1 MISSL
6 ISLENISLVRQD
18 KEIINNYSLQIDQK
32 QKYNI
37 YGENGSGKTSLLK
50 IIAGITEPTGG
61 KIYSNPSFD
70 MNKDI
75 FYIGH
80 KYGLKNEL
88 TVYQNL
94 EYALNFANN
103 DDHSS
108 IESEL
113 EEYSMKKYINTQVR
127 YLSHGQKKIISLIQ
141 LTLISNKLWLLDEP
155 FTGLDKVKI
164 DLLLSKMDKHISNMG
179 SIIITSHNAKENFD
193 NIKLC

>member
-1 MISSL
+1 MISNL

-18 KEIINNYSLQIDQK
+18 KEIIKNYSLQINQK

-50 IIAGITEPTGG
+50 IIAGITKPTEGE
-61 KIYSNPSFD
+61 IHSNPSFD

-94 EYALNFANN
+94 EYALNLANN
-103 DDHSS
+103 DNYSS
-108 IESEL
+108 IEAEL
-113 EEYSMKKYINTQVR
+113 EEY
-127 YLSHGQKKIISLIQ
+127 
-141 LTLISNKLWLLDEP
+141 
-155 FTGLDKVKI
+155 
-164 DLLLSKMDKHISNMG
+164 
-179 SIIITSHNAKENFD
+179 
-193 NIKLC
+193 

>member
-1 MISSL
+1 MISKL
-6 ISLENISLVRQD
+6 ISLENVSLVRQD

-50 IIAGITEPTGG
+50 IIAGITEPTDG
-61 KIYSNPSFD
+61 KVYSDPSFD

-103 DDHSS
+103 DGHSS
-108 IESEL
+108 IELEL
-113 EEYSMKKYINTQVR
+113 EEYSMKKYINTPMSGRTHLQHA
-127 YLSHGQKKIISLIQ
+127 LPTS
-141 LTLISNKLWLLDEP
+141 
-155 FTGLDKVKI
+155 FGL
-164 DLLLSKMDKHISNMG
+164 
-179 SIIITSHNAKENFD
+179 
-193 NIKLC
+193 

>member
-1 MISSL
+1 MISNL

-50 IIAGITEPTGG
+50 IIAGITEPTDG
-61 KIYSNPSFD
+61 KVYSDPSFD

-94 EYALNFANN
+94 
-103 DDHSS
+103 
-108 IESEL
+108 
-113 EEYSMKKYINTQVR
+113 KYC
-127 YLSHGQKKIISLIQ
+127 
-141 LTLISNKLWLLDEP
+141 LLY
-155 FTGLDKVKI
+155 
-164 DLLLSKMDKHISNMG
+164 
-179 SIIITSHNAKENFD
+179 TSPSPRD
-193 NIKLC
+193 

>member
-1 MISSL
+1 M
-6 ISLENISLVRQD
+6 RQD

-50 IIAGITEPTGG
+50 IIAGITEPTKG
-61 KIYSNPSFD
+61 KIHSNPSFD

-113 EEYSMKKYINTQVR
+113 EEYSMKRYINTQVK

-141 LTLISNKLWLLDEP
+141 LTLISNKLWLLDAVSYTHLTLP
-155 FTGLDKVKI
+155 TTLNV
-164 DLLLSKMDKHISNMG
+164 
-179 SIIITSHNAKENFD
+179 
-193 NIKLC
+193 

>member
-1 MISSL
+1 MTSNL

-50 IIAGITEPTGG
+50 IIAGITEPTKG
-61 KIYSNPSFD
+61 KIHSNPSFD

-94 EYALNFANN
+94 EL
-103 DDHSS
+103 
-108 IESEL
+108 
-113 EEYSMKKYINTQVR
+113 
-127 YLSHGQKKIISLIQ
+127 SLI
-141 LTLISNKLWLLDEP
+141 
-155 FTGLDKVKI
+155 
-164 DLLLSKMDKHISNMG
+164 HI
-179 SIIITSHNAKENFD
+179 
-193 NIKLC
+193 